1 MAVSPGARLG
11 SYEVTAALGVGG
23 MGEVF
28 RARDT
33 KLNRDVAIKVL
44 PAAFADDP
52 ERLARFTREAQTLA
66 SLNHPNIAAIYGIEE
81 IPASGGAAVGSRALV
96 MELVE
101 GEDLSAHIARGP
113 IPITEAL
120 PILRQMAEALEEAH
134 EHGIVHRDLKPANVK
149 VTSGG
154 KVKVLDFGLAKAMD
168 PGSGSASNQNITH
181 SPTLS
186 RHATE
191 AGIILGTAAYM
202 SPEQARGKPV
212 DRRADIWSFGV
223 VAYEMLTGSRLF
235 TGETV
240 SDTLAAVLRAE
251 PDWTA
256 LPSETPAG
264 LRRLLLRCLKKDPR
278 ARLRDIGD
286 ARQQI
291 EDLTSGSPEDS
302 ATTSGTET
310 TRSPASTSRPG
321 GSRAQ
326 SFGAKAWPW
335 AALAAMTI
343 ALAITSAG
351 WWMQWRAGSTPT
363 RTAFTLTPLSFEKGG
378 QAIAVWSPDGKAV
391 AIRAR
396 QKETDPYQLFV
407 RYLASSAPTQI
418 TTLAGGVSAI
428 TAWTTSGRIVFL
440 REGGLSRGSL
450 WSVSPVGGE
459 PEPLGTDAVLAAAQL
474 RSVGIPRVTQD
485 GVTVAGIFL
494 AKDGI
499 TNIWT
504 WSLGDAVPRPYEPA
518 PFATKTIFSGAG
530 MRFSRDGRKILLVRD
545 GGISGQELWLMPFPA
560 NPRDPPRRIF
570 EGLADSR
577 QPPTF
582 SWMADNRHVVLS
594 ASTAG
599 GIPQLYL
606 GDTLS
611 SALTVFSSGTRAQTE
626 PAASPDGR
634 RLAFVESETDF
645 DVVSVDL
652 KTAAVTP
659 EIATLRAEEEPS
671 WAARVARMA
680 YITNRNG
687 FQEIWLHEPGQTD
700 RPLVTPRDF
709 PPGTTNGFANP
720 DMSPD
725 GARVIYRLITTG
737 RPGGLWIQAVAGG
750 PPVRL
755 VKGSKAREAEG
766 SWSPDGN
773 WYAYSSLEDGRVSLN
788 KVKTTGEATPV
799 VLKADLGGLG
809 LGPSGPV
816 WSPANDWIVYGDRD
830 GGLKLIS
837 PDGETT
843 RDVAAAN
850 TLVAAFSA
858 DGRTLY
864 GLRQPTPGGPVELFS
879 MSITGGSGKTIG
891 FVPPD
896 YVPRASSTPGLRLTL
911 APDGKSL
918 TYSTARA
925 TSGLWLMEGIDAVKV
940 R

>member
-1 MAVSPGARLG
+1 MPVAPGTRLG
-11 SYEVTAALGVGG
+11 PYEITGAIGAGG

-66 SLNHPNIAAIYGIEE
+66 SLNHPNIATIHGIEE
-81 IPASGGAAVGSRALV
+81 VPAASGSPGPGSRALV

-113 IPITEAL
+113 IPIAEAL

-168 PGSGSASNQNITH
+168 PGESSPSNQNITH

-240 SDTLAAVLRAE
+240 SDTLAAVLRAD

-256 LPSETPAG
+256 LPSDTPAG

-291 EDLTSGSPEDS
+291 EDVMSGSPEEPP
-302 ATTSGTET
+302 AAANIQPG
-310 TRSPASTSRPG
+310 SPAPAPGPARSRVLTW
-321 GSRAQ
+321 
-326 SFGAKAWPW
+326 GAKAWPW
-335 AALAAMTI
+335 ATLAATTI
-343 ALAITSAG
+343 GLVITSLG
-351 WWMQWRAGSTPT
+351 WWSQWRAGSAPT
-363 RTAFTLTPLSFEKGG
+363 HTAFKLTPLSFEKGG
-378 QAIAVWSPDGKAV
+378 QGTAAWSPDGKAV
-391 AIRAR
+391 AIRTR
-396 QKETDPYQLFV
+396 QKDTDPYQLFV
-407 RYLASSAPTQI
+407 RYLDSPAPAQI
-418 TTLAGGVSAI
+418 TALQDGLSAI
-428 TAWTTSGRIVFL
+428 SAWTNTGRIVFG
-440 REGGLSRGSL
+440 RTSAPGL

-459 PEPLGTDAVLAAAQL
+459 PEPFGSERQPGDPKLE
-474 RSVGIPRVTQD
+474 SVAMPRVSQD
-485 GVTVAGIFL
+485 GTTVAGVFR
-494 AKDGI
+494 AEDGVVS
-499 TNIWT
+499 IWT
-504 WSLGDAVPRPYEPA
+504 WSQGEARPKPYEPA
-518 PFATKTIFSGAG
+518 PFATRTAFTGITL
-530 MRFSRDGRKILLVRD
+530 RFSPDGRQLLLVRD
-545 GGISGQELWLMPFPA
+545 AGGNGQEAWLMPYPADAA
-560 NPRDPPRRIF
+560 NPPRQIF
-570 EGLADSR
+570 EGLAESR
-577 QPPTF
+577 VTPSF
-582 SWMADNRHVVLS
+582 SWMPDNRHVVLS

-599 GIPQLYL
+599 GTPQLYM
-606 GDTLS
+606 GDTVS
-611 SALTVFSSGTRAQTE
+611 SALTVFSSGTRAQTQ
-626 PAASPDGR
+626 PAVSPDGK
-634 RLAFVESETDF
+634 RLAFVESDTDF
-645 DVVSVDL
+645 DVVSVNL
-652 KTAAVTP
+652 KTAAVTE
-659 EIATLRAEEEPS
+659 EIATLRAEDQPS
-671 WAARVARMA
+671 WAARYPRMA
-680 YITNRNG
+680 YITDRNG

-709 PPGTTNGFANP
+709 PAGTTNGFANP
-720 DMSPD
+720 DLSPD
-725 GARVIYRLITTG
+725 GARIIYRLITTG
-737 RPGGLWIQAVAGG
+737 RPGGLWISAVAGG

-755 VKGSKAREAEG
+755 VKGSKAREAGG

-773 WYAYSSLEDGRVSLN
+773 WYVYSSLDDGRLSLN
-788 KVKTTGEATPV
+788 KVKTSGVAAPV
-799 VLKADLGGLG
+799 VLKADAVG

-816 WSPANDWIVYGDRD
+816 WSPANDWIVYSNRD
-830 GGLKLIS
+830 GGLMLIS

-843 RDVAAAN
+843 RDVPASS
-850 TLVAAFSA
+850 TLAAAFSA

-864 GLRQPTPGGPVELFS
+864 GLRQPAPADPVELFS

-891 FVPPD
+891 FLPPD
-896 YVPRASSTPGLRLTL
+896 SVPRASTSPGLRLTL
-911 APDGKSL
+911 TPDGKSL

-925 TSGLWLMEGIDAVKV
+925 TSNLWLMEGIDAVKV